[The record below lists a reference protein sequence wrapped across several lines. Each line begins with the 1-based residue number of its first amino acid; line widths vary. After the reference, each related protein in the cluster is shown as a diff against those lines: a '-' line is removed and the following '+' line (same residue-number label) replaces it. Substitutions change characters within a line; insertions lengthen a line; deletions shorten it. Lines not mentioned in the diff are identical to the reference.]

1 MRRSAMRA
9 IQFRSLVRHSLP
21 WLAWLAMLLPVA
33 QFAATWHGY
42 SHVQGQASEREQ
54 DKQAPHAAHCDLCL
68 TAAAV
73 SGGALVGAAPKPPD
87 PAARHALP
95 QAAAGGVWPAFPTLA
110 YLSRAPPHAP
120 R

>member
-1 MRRSAMRA
+1 
-9 IQFRSLVRHSLP
+9 
-21 WLAWLAMLLPVA
+21 MLLPVA

-42 SHVQGQASEREQ
+42 SHVEVQAGARGQ

-73 SGGALVGAAPKPPD
+73 SGGALIGTAPKTPG

-95 QAAAGGVWPAFPTLA
+95 QAAADSVWPAFPPLA